1 MVEFFLLCSVDA
13 TYLLSFFFLMDI
25 IGTISMIFDIS
36 WMLGPDVT
44 KQQLYGDAQ
53 NKNNL
58 MLLRASR
65 TARVGARAGRLSR
78 VLRVL
83 RFLPFLTNKRIE
95 KSVGISKAISGQ
107 LANLLATRVA
117 CLTILLVMVIP
128 LFDLLSFPQSDY
140 SLQTWA

>member
-1 MVEFFLLCSVDA
+1 
-13 TYLLSFFFLMDI
+13 
-25 IGTISMIFDIS
+25 
-36 WMLGPDVT
+36 MLGQDVT
-44 KQQLYGDAQ
+44 KQQLYGDAN

-83 RFLPFLTNKRIE
+83 RFLPFLTNKRAE
-95 KSVGISKAISGQ
+95 NSVGISKAISGQ

-128 LFDLLSFPQSDY
+128 LFDLLTFPQSDY
-140 SLQTWA
+140 SLQTWVERLSAHQLAGRAVALEREMKQMVAFYNT

>member
-1 MVEFFLLCSVDA
+1 
-13 TYLLSFFFLMDI
+13 
-25 IGTISMIFDIS
+25 MIFDIS
-36 WMLGPDVT
+36 FMMGPDATEAVIA
-44 KQQLYGDAQ
+44 GDGS

-83 RFLPFLTNKRIE
+83 RFLPFLTNKRAE

-128 LFDLLSFPQSDY
+128 LFDL
-140 SLQTWA
+140 